1 MHVQNFVHQKKCY
14 FTVLDEDCMHLNRMM
29 HFLVSFKALVISLQ
43 LAVRQLTARVPRPAN
58 FGGGEEIACCHIRKV
73 IGLDMILDMA
83 ELDIVPSRIEAAGLR
98 HVAATEI
105 PVAEDI
111 FYKH

>member
-1 MHVQNFVHQKKCY
+1 M
-14 FTVLDEDCMHLNRMM
+14 E
-29 HFLVSFKALVISLQ
+29 
-43 LAVRQLTARVPRPAN
+43 
-58 FGGGEEIACCHIRKV
+58 

-83 ELDIVPSRIEAAGLR
+83 ELDIVPSRIAAAGLR